1 MVLLNFN
8 MSSNLANAQRFGKN
22 RMSSVES
29 GQIDTG
35 TGRSSAQAPMTPD
48 LAERKPRP
56 EVFGLVR
63 KESDR
68 YTRPNW
74 LEPGNVQS
82 GYWISGPNNVTTW
95 ENGIEKEWVYQPGAD
110 EWVEVWKDDSFRR
123 TEGDM
128 HRAVV
133 RKGAGWK
140 FAAAA
145 ENDIPSDVNTVS
157 TSSMSGIDHIDS
169 TSHDTRIVNSH
180 DDPEG
185 TAPSSTNTT
194 S

>member
-1 MVLLNFN
+1 
-8 MSSNLANAQRFGKN
+8 
-22 RMSSVES
+22 
-29 GQIDTG
+29 
-35 TGRSSAQAPMTPD
+35 
-48 LAERKPRP
+48 
-56 EVFGLVR
+56 
-63 KESDR
+63 
-68 YTRPNW
+68 
-74 LEPGNVQS
+74 
-82 GYWISGPNNVTTW
+82 
-95 ENGIEKEWVYQPGAD
+95 
-110 EWVEVWKDDSFRR
+110 
-123 TEGDM
+123 M